1 MLILDSEQVKY
12 CQVVAQ
18 IEGQKRIESGL
29 VYQDD
34 VFIKVRTYLREEL
47 EQAIRECRENYL
59 DNEEIEVPILV
70 IKSEKEVTLWLEDNR
85 FTPDRSPSPSPAQD
99 NTSDKFNL
107 DDMVTK
113 MRGKDGL
120 VIKTRRYQLKLYQRC
135 FVGNEAVDWLTK
147 NLKIS
152 RTEAVAIG
160 QKLIDKKVI
169 HHVSDEHSFKDE
181 PLFYRFYEDEGKSIW
196 TDKVL

>member
-12 CQVVAQ
+12 CQVIAH

-29 VYQDD
+29 IYQDD
-34 VFIKVRTYLREEL
+34 VFLKVKSYAREDL
-47 EQAIRECRENYL
+47 EKAIRECRENYL
-59 DNEEIEVPILV
+59 DNDDIEVPILV
-70 IKSEKEVTLWLEDNR
+70 IKSVKEVTLWLEDNR
-85 FTPDRSPSPSPAQD
+85 FKPEQSSRQEITQN
-99 NTSDKFNL
+99 NTSNNFDLDNL
-107 DDMVTK
+107 VAK

-120 VIKTRRYQLKLYQRC
+120 AIKTRRYQLKLYQRC
-135 FVGNEAVDWLTK
+135 FVGTEAVDWLTK
-147 NLKIS
+147 NLQIS

-160 QKLIDKKVI
+160 QELIDKKVV
-169 HHVSDEHSFKDE
+169 HHVNNEHLFKDE